1 MDDRAFAELQIDAL
15 YNISVDRTVSTD
27 HTDHGD
33 IALCILMLLDKNVKF
48 QLFCDKLKHIDSVR
62 SAALFETVCRTLYVY
77 LHPSTVHNMMSDE
90 SDTMDTMVKIKSI
103 VEKRNDNRFTESYS
117 DNYAALIRAV
127 HSALENVT
135 DMSDSLDRLYR
146 TTKIEKLKLDGLV
159 YYDSPMDPSNHTVV
173 DMFDDLTRQDVR
185 NHTDAFNFIARLK
198 SIQLDIHNIIQ
209 YMEKQRSFKG
219 VVVPNIAARRYAESI
234 KKIMAT
240 DPKAQP
246 WIVKYKEAI
255 DKYGMSL
262 KLYDTAIDLTKN
274 AVYRA
279 LHHLIEWVN
288 EFFLDDEQDGH
299 EQKGTNTDTAIA
311 EAYSVCIDKNKG
323 AAYYKYIVQKY
334 IESEADVDL
343 DALYAEA
350 LARFEEFCAKD
361 TGADTVLQIS
371 SNNMVQNAFYQ
382 KRSTE
387 KSSPRS
393 TYRILDMGI
402 HYKGWSRDYAIIFIK
417 DRVPDAASLVDLCI
431 GSPGYFF

>member
-1 MDDRAFAELQIDAL
+1 
-15 YNISVDRTVSTD
+15 
-27 HTDHGD
+27 
-33 IALCILMLLDKNVKF
+33 
-48 QLFCDKLKHIDSVR
+48 
-62 SAALFETVCRTLYVY
+62 
-77 LHPSTVHNMMSDE
+77 MMSDE
-90 SDTMDTMVKIKSI
+90 SGTMDTMIRIRSI
-103 VEKRNDNRFTESYS
+103 VEKRNDNRFTESYI

-135 DMSDSLDRLYR
+135 NMSDNMARLYR
-146 TTKIEKLKLDGLV
+146 TAKIEKSKLDGLV

-173 DMFDDLTRQDVR
+173 DMFDNLTQHDVQ

-198 SIQLDIHNIIQ
+198 TIQLDIHNIIQ

-219 VVVPNIAARRYAESI
+219 VVVPNIAARRYVSSI
-234 KKIMAT
+234 KKIMAI
-240 DPKAQP
+240 DPKDQP
-246 WIVKYKEAI
+246 WIVKYKAAI
-255 DKYGMSL
+255 DKCGMSL

-274 AVYRA
+274 AVYRS

-288 EFFLDDEQDGH
+288 EFFLDDGQDEQDGQ
-299 EQKGTNTDTAIA
+299 EQKNTDADIA

-323 AAYYKYIVQKY
+323 VSYYKYIVQKY

-350 LARFEEFCAKD
+350 LARFEAVCIED
-361 TGADTVLQIS
+361 TSTDTVSRTVLCIS

-387 KSSPRS
+387 NSAPRY
-393 TYRILDMGI
+393 TYRILDMGM
-402 HYKGWSRDYAIIFIK
+402 HYKGWSRDYAINFIK
-417 DRVPDAASLVDLCI
+417 DRVPDAPGLVDMCI

>member
-1 MDDRAFAELQIDAL
+1 MDDRAFAELQIDVL
-15 YNISVDRTVSTD
+15 YCAGSTD
-27 HTDHGD
+27 HTDRVNHTDRANHTDNTD
-33 IALCILMLLDKNVKF
+33 ITLCILMLLDKNVKF
-48 QLFCDKLKHIDSVR
+48 QLFCDKLKHIDPVR
-62 SAALFETVCRTLYVY
+62 CTALFETVCRTLYLY
-77 LHPSTVHNMMSDE
+77 LHPSTVYDMMCDE
-90 SDTMDTMVKIKSI
+90 SETTARIRSI

-135 DMSDSLDRLYR
+135 NMSDNMARLYR
-146 TTKIEKLKLDGLV
+146 TAKIEKSKLDGLV

-173 DMFDDLTRQDVR
+173 DMFDNLTRHDVQ

-198 SIQLDIHNIIQ
+198 TIQLDIHNIIQ

-219 VVVPNIAARRYAESI
+219 VVVPNIAAQRYVSSI
-234 KKIMAT
+234 KKIMT
-240 DPKAQP
+240 IDPKDQP
-246 WIVKYKEAI
+246 WIVKYKAAI
-255 DKYGMSL
+255 DKYDMSL

-288 EFFLDDEQDGH
+288 EFFLDDGQDERDG
-299 EQKGTNTDTAIA
+299 QNTDKESDTAIA

-334 IESEADVDL
+334 IGSEADVDL

-350 LARFEEFCAKD
+350 LARFEASGSGD
-361 TGADTVLQIS
+361 TNNTNTDAV

-382 KRSTE
+382 KRSAE
-387 KSSPRS
+387 KNSESSA
-393 TYRILDMGI
+393 YRILDMGI
-402 HYKGWSRDYAIIFIK
+402 NFLKKYE
-417 DRVPDAASLVDLCI
+417 RVPDAHSLVDLCI
-431 GSPGYFF
+431 SSPGYFF